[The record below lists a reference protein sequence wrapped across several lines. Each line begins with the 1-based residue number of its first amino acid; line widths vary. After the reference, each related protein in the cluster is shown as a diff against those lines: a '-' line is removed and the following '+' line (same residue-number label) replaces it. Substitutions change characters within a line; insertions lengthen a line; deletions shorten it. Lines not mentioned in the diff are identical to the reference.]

1 MRKIQV
7 YGIGNPLID
16 AIVDCCDEE
25 LESFALKKGTM
36 NLVEPSRVEELL
48 SLLKQ
53 REFSYSSGGSCPN
66 TMIAMSGLGTKTAFS
81 GALGSDEL
89 GKRYEQQLIDHQV
102 VSCVSTHPGSTGTS
116 LIMVTPDAERT
127 MNTHLGVCG
136 SFGIPHVHFDKI
148 EDAEYFYFTGY
159 MWDRE
164 SQKEAIKKALIHAR
178 ESNTKVVFDAAD
190 PLVVERNRDDFLF
203 LLKNHVDIAFAN
215 RKEGELL
222 FGSSE
227 PEESAQALSR
237 LVQLGVIKDGSS
249 GSLIVT
255 GDGEISRI
263 EAIKAEKVVDTT
275 GAGDIYAAGFLHAL
289 CSGLSPLEAG
299 KIASFTATRIIGQTG
314 ARLDENDVEIIKAFI
329 DEKSSSYREALGRK
343 ETAEIY
349 T

>member
-16 AIVDCCDEE
+16 AITDCCDEE
-25 LESFALKKGTM
+25 LKSFALKKGTM

-48 SLLKQ
+48 SLLGQ

-66 TMIAMSGLGTKTAFS
+66 TMIAMAGLGTKTAFS

-89 GKRYEQQLIDHQV
+89 GERYEQQLIDHKV

-116 LIMVTPDAERT
+116 LIMITPDAERT

-136 SFGIPHVHFDKI
+136 SFGTPHVHFDKI
-148 EDAEYFYFTGY
+148 AEAEYFYFTGY

-164 SQKEAIKKALIHAR
+164 SQKAAIKKALMHAR
-178 ESNTKVVFDAAD
+178 EHGTKVVFDAAD
-190 PLVVERNRDDFLF
+190 PLAVERNREDFLL

-215 RKEGELL
+215 RREGELL

-227 PEESAQALSR
+227 PEESAQALSG

-263 EAIKAEKVVDTT
+263 EAIPPDKVVDTT

-289 CSGLSPLEAG
+289 CGGLSPLEAG
-299 KIASFTATRIIGQTG
+299 TIASFAATRIIEQTG
-314 ARLDENDVEIIKAFI
+314 ARLGETDVELIKAFI
-329 DEKSSSYREALGRK
+329 DENSTFSGSSFQQKEATLH
-343 ETAEIY
+343 I
-349 T
+349 